1 MSYAIQDVS
10 DADFEEVV
18 MKSSVPVLVDFW
30 APWCG
35 PCKRLGPILETLT
48 DLIKIVKMNVDE
60 NEDTPAKFGVR
71 GIPTLLIFKD
81 GVVVDTHVGALSESE
96 AREFINKSIE
106 AN

>member
-1 MSYAIQDVS
+1 
-10 DADFEEVV
+10 
-18 MKSSVPVLVDFW
+18 
-30 APWCG
+30 
-35 PCKRLGPILETLT
+35 
-48 DLIKIVKMNVDE
+48 MNVDE